1 MSGCVGPEEVC
12 GGGCDL
18 QAGTWHAPRRG
29 VSGERAGL
37 PLTSSRKLLAAKNSK
52 SAPSKKTQVQTDF
65 AKISLPPPLVRVL
78 EAPCADG
85 CVAGR
90 RGS

>member
-1 MSGCVGPEEVC
+1 MGAWGPRKCVA
-12 GGGCDL
+12 
-18 QAGTWHAPRRG
+18 AGAICRRGRGTHHAGG